1 MATDKESM
9 AYARECVRLGWTDR
23 RAGNSGSAF
32 RTGERVDSRRDAR
45 VRRAGL
51 SPVNQ
56 SSVETRPVLNAKG
69 GPPGAALQCLASGCS
84 ACAPPPARPIQ
95 SGSGREVAPQRCL
108 CDTRRERLWREAPT
122 RCSAESRIEPKPP
135 EREWQASHRPRK
147 TKAEAA
153 RILEVIRTDNPDK
166 AATNLKFLVDAGL
179 ISDAGRKM
187 LV

>member
-1 MATDKESM
+1 MQKEGRPGQPSS
-9 AYARECVRLGWTDR
+9 ALPAVVQRVRPR
-23 RAGNSGSAF
+23 RRGQYNPAQAAKSLP
-32 RTGERVDSRRDAR
+32 RDA
-45 VRRAGL
+45 
-51 SPVNQ
+51 
-56 SSVETRPVLNAKG
+56 
-69 GPPGAALQCLASGCS
+69 S
-84 ACAPPPARPIQ
+84 ATP
-95 SGSGREVAPQRCL
+95 
-108 CDTRRERLWREAPT
+108 RRERLWREAPT